1 MILHSGIILYHG
13 SYVTVEK
20 PELEKCYP
28 YKDFGRGFYLTTSQ
42 EQAVS
47 FVRSSVAKAAGRGD
61 VQPVLQKQRHAQHA
75 ALRNA
80 ALAMDLIEAE
90 GQDRR
95 AQDSRQIRAKA
106 CEALL
111 KGKHDNNS
119 FLFQLIVYQILW
131 RKAPGEIRRYA
142 RQKAAAARQRPDWVA
157 VRGTR
162 RPSLPVRAI
171 ARSSQIERRIDE

>member
-61 VQPVLQKQRHAQHA
+61 VQPNTKWGFVSKYIFQ
-75 ALRNA
+75 
-80 ALAMDLIEAE
+80 EASMTHISQSVE
-90 GQDRR
+90 STRVKTHDG
-95 AQDSRQIRAKA
+95 SRKV
-106 CEALL
+106 
-111 KGKHDNNS
+111 D
-119 FLFQLIVYQILW
+119 
-131 RKAPGEIRRYA
+131 
-142 RQKAAAARQRPDWVA
+142 
-157 VRGTR
+157 
-162 RPSLPVRAI
+162 
-171 ARSSQIERRIDE
+171 ER